1 VQKRGDGVL
10 FVEAARGR
18 ERKHID
24 SDEVAVGSR
33 LDESLDGCRRGC
45 IGCLGPTCDIGIA
58 AICWLFDHLVGA
70 AKQWQ
75 WNGNTESLGSL
86 EV

>member
-1 VQKRGDGVL
+1 MPDI
-10 FVEAARGR
+10 GR
-18 ERKHID
+18 RC
-24 SDEVAVGSR
+24 SQGSF
-33 LDESLDGCRRGC
+33 
-45 IGCLGPTCDIGIA
+45 GPTCDIGIA